1 MSSLSPGT
9 KNLME
14 SSPGIFFCECILES
28 SGVVC
33 FKAPRTFCFF
43 VVPRCCKFAEF
54 DGAMFISSIFVELN
68 IGSREIQKGICW
80 DLLRIW
86 QFPVSNAAA
95 MGNLKFPMGVRLD
108 LAQILISNVNPSG
121 LFQFPRFPLDFSI
134 VNFQNGNTG
143 IGHVPNEF
151 FLENIQF
158 QSNNWKLEVEK

>member
-9 KNLME
+9 KNLVE

-43 VVPRCCKFAEF
+43 VVPRYCEFAEF
-54 DGAMFISSIFVELN
+54 DGALFIFSICVELN
-68 IGSREIQKGICW
+68 IGSREIQKGTCW

-95 MGNLKFPMGVRLD
+95 TGNLKFPMGIGLG
-108 LAQILISNVNPSG
+108 LAQVLISNVNPSG

-134 VNFQNGNTG
+134 ANFQKMKHGNWTCSERIPVG
-143 IGHVPNEF
+143 KHPISKQQLEIGN
-151 FLENIQF
+151 
-158 QSNNWKLEVEK
+158 